1 MKLLNFSLLLL
12 TVSVTVEAR
21 RSRSKRRS
29 SRRIRSTSFDPER
42 QLSRELKDSL
52 TFFLEKEY
60 YAG

>member
-1 MKLLNFSLLLL
+1 MLL
-12 TVSVTVEAR
+12 TVTITVESS

-52 TFFLEKEY
+52 TLFLEKEY
-60 YAG
+60 YAR